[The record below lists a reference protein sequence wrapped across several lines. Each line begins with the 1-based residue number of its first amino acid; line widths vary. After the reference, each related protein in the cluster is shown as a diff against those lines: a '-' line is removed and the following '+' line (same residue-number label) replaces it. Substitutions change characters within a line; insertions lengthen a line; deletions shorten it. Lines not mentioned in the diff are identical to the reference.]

1 MKRAFAAAAFAAVS
15 AVCASVSAQTVP
27 PTAEFKCPAV
37 GTVFTVRGF
46 EGESQMAA
54 TGQDGT
60 VCLFK
65 STKAGQTKDL
75 RVHYGLIGSVDAAG
89 ESFTKG
95 LDLKGLW
102 PLKVGN
108 KTVSTVNG
116 VGYDGKPY
124 TATVTVTVAAYEK
137 VTVPAGT
144 FDAFRVEE
152 MKAGDAGPRIRWWAP
167 ALAASVK
174 ESFPD
179 WRDRGKTMVFEL
191 VAVTK

>member
-1 MKRAFAAAAFAAVS
+1 MKVIVSTLAAAAAFAATT
-15 AVCASVSAQTVP
+15 ASAQ
-27 PTAEFKCPAV
+27 TAEFKCPAV
-37 GTVFTVRGF
+37 GTVLTVRGF
-46 EGESQMAA
+46 DGESQTTAS
-54 TGQDGT
+54 GQDGT

-75 RVHYGLIGSVDAAG
+75 RVYYGLVGSVDAAG
-89 ESFTKG
+89 ESFSKG

-116 VGYDGKPY
+116 TGYDGKAY
-124 TATVTVTVAAYEK
+124 TATVTITVAAYEK

-152 MKAGDAGPRIRWWAP
+152 VKAGDTGPRIHWWAP
-167 ALAASVK
+167 AVAASVK
-174 ESFPD
+174 EAFPD
-179 WRDRGKTMVFEL
+179 WRDQGKTMTFEL
-191 VAVTK
+191 VSAKK